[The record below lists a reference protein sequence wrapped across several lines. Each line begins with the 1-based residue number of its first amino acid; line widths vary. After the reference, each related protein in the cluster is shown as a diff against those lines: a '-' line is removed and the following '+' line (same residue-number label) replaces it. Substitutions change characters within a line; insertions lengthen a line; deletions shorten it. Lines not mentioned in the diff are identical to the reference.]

1 MQDLSFEDA
10 YAQLETTVEALQTDK
25 LSLEQALASYQEGV
39 KLAQYCH
46 DLLQK
51 AELTVQQLKV
61 DTMGTLTVE
70 PLEL

>member
-10 YAQLETTVEALQTDK
+10 YARLETTVEQLQAGE

-51 AELTVQQLKV
+51 AELTVQQLRV
-61 DTMGTLTVE
+61 DTVGNFTVE